1 MRRTAAKVVDGNVV
15 RFSFDAI
22 APFMVFDR
30 AAWYKNSTWLL
41 PLLYASL
48 TAMLLTVL
56 LWPVSVIV
64 RRRFGAPLVL
74 ERREMLAHRFIRIAG
89 LLTIVMAAGW
99 VMLVAAMSASI
110 DNLTSALDPYVWLL
124 EIASLIVFVG
134 GLAVALWHA
143 WIVWR
148 GAHRRWQAKLWSVV
162 LVVAAMT
169 VLWIGLAFKMI
180 SFGVNY

>member
-1 MRRTAAKVVDGNVV
+1 MTHTIGFEEVGKNIMFYDPARLTSLGDYLKAWTPARIYQPGTTPAGTRPA
-15 RFSFDAI
+15 
-22 APFMVFDR
+22 R
-30 AAWYKNSTWLL
+30 AVT
-41 PLLYASL
+41 
-48 TAMLLTVL
+48 
-56 LWPVSVIV
+56 
-64 RRRFGAPLVL
+64 
-74 ERREMLAHRFIRIAG
+74 
-89 LLTIVMAAGW
+89 AAGW

-162 LVVAAMT
+162 LVIAAMT